1 MGTFTTSTQLLIR
14 QKRRFRDA
22 TLAMDQAHDILAE
35 GGREDFKD
43 LTMGRISLE
52 QSRKAGYLYARIAR
66 INKIEKLDG
75 FRGLTQ
81 TSTRRNA
88 DGSIA
93 KTKGGRAR
101 TTTTAQIS
109 RKGTVSDLP
118 INIQTGRL
126 RQGIV
131 LSKKKG
137 ISGWDYDLYSTA
149 PHAKHV
155 LALEGTKYMRA
166 RGLLGPK
173 GELRIRYRMRHA
185 ATIQPVRR
193 ALAQP

>member
-1 MGTFTTSTQLLIR
+1 
-14 QKRRFRDA
+14 
-22 TLAMDQAHDILAE
+22 MDQAHEILAE

-43 LTMGRISLE
+43 LTMGRLSTKQLRQIGHPYAKS
-52 QSRKAGYLYARIAR
+52 ARIH
-66 INKIEKLDG
+66 KLEKLDG

-81 TSTRRNA
+81 AITRRNA

-93 KTKGGRAR
+93 KTKGGKPRKPQDMS
-101 TTTTAQIS
+101 QIM
-109 RKGTVSDLP
+109 KGKVSDLP

-131 LSKKKG
+131 LNKKKG
-137 ISGWDYDLYSTA
+137 VSGWDYDLYSTA